1 MAEKLKFKLQSNPC
15 LDPQGTVHA
24 MVDIKLNDVI
34 VAEDVQLDAT
44 IQTLT
49 YDADITN
56 NANNTISI
64 QVTNAIA
71 EDLNGS
77 GIFDGDDETTTAN
90 WTGFEYSMDDG
101 ANWTVLLPQSEVTH
115 TIPSGDNAGTE
126 IVLDPEINSILVLE
140 NELQVVFNPSGSGD
154 LINNASLT
162 AHRVTID
169 DDGNYIDAEGNTLDN

>member
-49 YDADITN
+49 YDADITD

-71 EDLNGS
+71 EDLNDDGS
-77 GIFDGDDETTTAN
+77 FSGDDENTTAN

-101 ANWTVLLPQSEVTH
+101 ANWTVLLPQSELTH
-115 TIPSGDNAGTE
+115 TIPSGANAGTE
-126 IVLDPEINSILVLE
+126 IVLNPEINTVTVVE
-140 NELQVVFNPSGSGD
+140 NELVVVFNPSGSGD

-162 AHRVTID
+162 AHQVTID
-169 DDGNYIDAEGNTLDN
+169 GDGNYFDSDGNPIAN

>member
-49 YDADITN
+49 YDADITD

-71 EDLNGS
+71 EDLN
-77 GIFDGDDETTTAN
+77 
-90 WTGFEYSMDDG
+90 DDG
-101 ANWTVLLPQSEVTH
+101 RFPATTKVPQLTGQGLNTQWMTVLTGQYYYHKVK
-115 TIPSGDNAGTE
+115 
-126 IVLDPEINSILVLE
+126 
-140 NELQVVFNPSGSGD
+140 
-154 LINNASLT
+154 
-162 AHRVTID
+162 
-169 DDGNYIDAEGNTLDN
+169 